1 MEFLECNFI
10 MSYFKEKD
18 IKNIK
23 LFKFDFIEWYEKDHI
38 ITIIL
43 NRSNKKNAL
52 HPQMINE
59 LAFTFQY
66 ASFNKEIRALLL
78 KANGDVFCSGLDLK
92 AVSGDLENNN
102 STVPLPNSKILIGE
116 IFNKLYKP
124 KVCQLEGDVYA
135 GGFLLL
141 AGCNYV
147 VSTDGLKFGL
157 PEVKRG
163 IFPMQVMESLSKIM
177 SIRNVIDWC
186 IRCYNLDVKTAHSWG
201 LISEIVT
208 ENNMDS
214 FVSNWLNEVVSNSPI
229 AIKYGLEAF
238 DKINSSESN
247 HKFLSQMLELVLNSD
262 DAKEGITAF
271 KEKRN
276 PKWK

>member
-1 MEFLECNFI
+1 LEFLECNFI
-10 MSYFKEKD
+10 MSYFEEKD
-18 IKNIK
+18 IKKIK
-23 LFKFDFIEWYEKDHI
+23 SFEFDFIKWNEKDHVF
-38 ITIIL
+38 TVTL
-43 NRSNKKNAL
+43 NRPNKKNAL

-59 LAFTFQY
+59 IAFAFQY
-66 ASFNKEIRALLL
+66 ASLSNNVRALVL

-92 AVSGDLENNN
+92 AVSGDLENNS
-102 STVPLPNSKILIGE
+102 STVPSPNSKILIGE

-124 KVCQLEGDVYA
+124 KICQLEGDVYA
-135 GGFLLL
+135 GGFLLV

-147 VSTDGLKFGL
+147 VSVDGLKLCL

-186 IRCYNLDVKTAHSWG
+186 VRGFNLDVKTAHSWG
-201 LISEIVT
+201 LISEIVS

>member
-1 MEFLECNFI
+1 MN
-10 MSYFKEKD
+10 YFEDND

-23 LFKFDFIEWYEKDHI
+23 SFNFDFINWYEKKYVL
-38 ITIIL
+38 TIVL
-43 NRSNKKNAL
+43 NRPKKKNAL

-59 LAFTFQY
+59 IAFAFQY
-66 ASFNKEIRALLL
+66 ACLNSNIRALLL

-92 AVSGDLENNN
+92 AVSGDSENNC
-102 STVPLPNSKILIGE
+102 STVPKSKSKILIGE

-124 KVCQLEGDVYA
+124 KICQLEGDVYA
-135 GGFLLL
+135 GGLLL
-141 AGCNYV
+141 VAGCNYV
-147 VSTDGLKFGL
+147 VSVDGIKLGL

-163 IFPMQVMESLSKIM
+163 IFPMQVMESLSKII
-177 SIRNVIDWC
+177 SLRNVIDWC
-186 IRCYNLDVKTAHSWG
+186 VRGYNLKAEMALSWG
-201 LISEIVT
+201 LISKIST
-208 ENNMDS
+208 KDNIDLI
-214 FVSNWLNEVVSNSPI
+214 VSNWLNEVVSNSPI

-247 HKFLSQMLELVLNSD
+247 HKYLLKMLELVLNSV

-276 PKWK
+276 PNWK